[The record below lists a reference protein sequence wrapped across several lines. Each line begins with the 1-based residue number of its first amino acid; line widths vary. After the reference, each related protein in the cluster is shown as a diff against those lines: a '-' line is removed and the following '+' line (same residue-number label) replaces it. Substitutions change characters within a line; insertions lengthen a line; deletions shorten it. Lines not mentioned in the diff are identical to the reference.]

1 MLHVTV
7 SAFTWFLYDYLQTR
21 TSIFIHFMIRIL
33 CMQKQAPPPPLWSGW
48 NWGNVVVIV
57 VEDYT
62 VLN

>member
-1 MLHVTV
+1 MLRYQPLHGFYMIICKHGRV
-7 SAFTWFLYDYLQTR
+7 F
-21 TSIFIHFMIRIL
+21 FIRFMIRIL